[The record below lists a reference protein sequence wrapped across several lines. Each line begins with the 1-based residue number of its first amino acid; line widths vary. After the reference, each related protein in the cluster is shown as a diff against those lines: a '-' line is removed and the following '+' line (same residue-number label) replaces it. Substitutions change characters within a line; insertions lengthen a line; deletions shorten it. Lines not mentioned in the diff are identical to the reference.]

1 MNKIFI
7 IILSVLLFTNVAY
20 ATKYKVYPNIN
31 DYSITQPKVARSLSD
46 YSIEELEVSST
57 ENTKYQA
64 KHNKVNC
71 GYGLQNGKI
80 YGKVKVNN
88 KQILKVSSKKINMLS
103 FVNISL

>member
-1 MNKIFI
+1 MNKIVL

-31 DYSITQPKVARSLSD
+31 N

-57 ENTKYQA
+57 ENTKYQT

-88 KQILKVSSKKINMLS
+88 KQILRVSSKKLTNGMLS
-103 FVNISL
+103 FVNINL

>member
-1 MNKIFI
+1 MNKII
-7 IILSVLLFTNVAY
+7 LIILSALLFTNVAY
-20 ATKYKVYPNIN
+20 ATKYKIQSNIN
-31 DYSITQPKVARSLSD
+31 D

-80 YGKVKVNN
+80 YGKIKVNN

-103 FVNISL
+103 FVNIAL

>member
-1 MNKIFI
+1 MNKIVL
-7 IILSVLLFTNVAY
+7 IILSALLFTNVAY

-31 DYSITQPKVARSLSD
+31 D

-64 KHNKVNC
+64 KHNKVNW

-80 YGKVKVNN
+80 YGKIKVNN
-88 KQILKVSSKKINMLS
+88 KQILKVSSKKLTNGMLS

>member
-1 MNKIFI
+1 MLTRGVNMNKIVL
-7 IILSVLLFTNVAY
+7 IILSALLFTNVAY

-31 DYSITQPKVARSLSD
+31 DYSIK
-46 YSIEELEVSST
+46 ELEVSST

-88 KQILKVSSKKINMLS
+88 KQILRVSSKKLTNGMLS
-103 FVNISL
+103 FVNINL

>member
-1 MNKIFI
+1 MNKIVL

-20 ATKYKVYPNIN
+20 ATKYKVYSNIN
-31 DYSITQPKVARSLSD
+31 D

-64 KHNKVNC
+64 KRNKVNC

-88 KQILKVSSKKINMLS
+88 KQILKVSSKKVNMLS

>member
-1 MNKIFI
+1 MNKIVL
-7 IILSVLLFTNVAY
+7 IILSALLFTNVAY

-31 DYSITQPKVARSLSD
+31 D

-88 KQILKVSSKKINMLS
+88 KQILKISSKKLTNGMLS

>member
-1 MNKIFI
+1 MNKIVL
-7 IILSVLLFTNVAY
+7 IILSALLFTNVAY

-31 DYSITQPKVARSLSD
+31 D

-88 KQILKVSSKKINMLS
+88 KQILKVSSKKLTNGMLS

>member
-1 MNKIFI
+1 MNKIVL
-7 IILSVLLFTNVAY
+7 IILSALLFTNVAY

-31 DYSITQPKVARSLSD
+31 N

-88 KQILKVSSKKINMLS
+88 KQILKVSSKKVNMLS
-103 FVNISL
+103 FVTADICSFTFNK